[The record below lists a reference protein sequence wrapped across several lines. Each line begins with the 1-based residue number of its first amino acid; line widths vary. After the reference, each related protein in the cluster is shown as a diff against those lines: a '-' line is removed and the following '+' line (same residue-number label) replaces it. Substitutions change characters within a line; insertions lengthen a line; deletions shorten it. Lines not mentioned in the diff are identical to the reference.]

1 MAFWGKL
8 VTAVRGA
15 VNEAGQAAAD
25 SQAFRILD
33 QEIRDA
39 EAELAKAKQNLASV
53 MGEKM
58 GVERRVRSLQEK
70 IAQHEGYAMQAINQG
85 EEGLAMEIANKIAE
99 LTQELEAQNAI
110 MQGFTDS
117 VNQLKQA
124 IRQTERNIKTMQ
136 REVNMVKATESVQ
149 RANAAVAEQFSGV
162 DSAATSA
169 SETLARIK
177 AKQQERADRMAA
189 ARELNFEEAGGDL
202 QAKLQAAGIAGTD
215 NPSAQDILA
224 RLKQRSPV
232 VAIAHQPSSGG

>member
-1 MAFWGKL
+1 MGFWGKL
-8 VTAVRGA
+8 VTAARGA

-39 EAELAKAKQNLASV
+39 EDELAKAKQNLASV

-70 IAQHEGYAMQAINQG
+70 IAQHEAYAVQAINKG
-85 EEGLAMEIANKIAE
+85 EEALAMEIANKIAE

-117 VNQLKQA
+117 INQLKHA

-149 RANAAVAEQFSGV
+149 RANAAVAEQFSGA
-162 DSAATSA
+162 DSAAQSA

-177 AKQQERADRMAA
+177 AKQQERSDRMAA
-189 ARELNFEEAGGDL
+189 ARELSFEEAGGDL
-202 QAKLQAAGIAGTD
+202 QAKLQAAGIAGTSS
-215 NPSAQDILA
+215 PSAQDILA
-224 RLKQRSPV
+224 RLKQRSPA
-232 VAIAHQPSSGG
+232 VAIPHQIASS